1 MAKKGGSMRD
11 RTLKGEGGRAG
22 HVFIFATFY
31 LFGREGCERESVGE
45 ETNEG
50 TRKDRP
56 GLHLITS

>member
-1 MAKKGGSMRD
+1 MRD

-22 HVFIFATFY
+22 HIFIFATFY

-50 TRKDRP
+50 ARRDRP
-56 GLHLITS
+56 GLHLIAS